1 MKKVTFIL
9 LIIPLVVV
17 YSSCKKA
24 SKQDEETPVSYTCT
38 ACKTTPDALAAN
50 DASAKGIYKGV
61 FIGSTGTIKFDVN
74 NAGTTVTALMVI
86 DGVSVT
92 LTSTVTYTAGTA
104 YTAPFTGTLNG
115 SAVSI
120 NFTVGATGQSPTVT
134 ASSVPGHPGMGF
146 VLSKE
151 TSTAL
156 VEAFEGTYTT
166 SLPEKGTFNIV
177 LSRSLKLWGAAAR
190 KENATQITNAN
201 GTISGNDLITGG
213 QVIGTMTQD
222 ALSGKSKDANGS
234 DVTITG
240 KRTL

>member
-1 MKKVTFIL
+1 MKKTLLIL
-9 LIIPLVVV
+9 LVISVVII
-17 YSSCKKA
+17 YSSCKKTTKENE
-24 SKQDEETPVSYTCT
+24 SVTYTCT
-38 ACKTTPDALAAN
+38 TCKTTPDAVAAN

-74 NAGTTVTALMVI
+74 NTGTTVTAVMVI
-86 DGVSVT
+86 DGVSTT

-115 SAVSI
+115 SPVSI
-120 NFTVGATGQSPTVT
+120 NFTVGATGQSPAVT
-134 ASSVPGHPGMGF
+134 SSSVPGHTSMGF
-146 VLSKE
+146 MLSKE

-201 GTISGNDLITGG
+201 GTISGNDLVTNG
-213 QVIGTMTQD
+213 QVIGTMTKD
-222 ALSGKSKDANGS
+222 ALFGKSKDGNGS